1 MVTINDFGNL
11 ERALNEQ
18 RDTNIPQK
26 KVVEKKSDPIE
37 SKKGWVI
44 NIGEEYELTPS
55 LRLKVKAYDPDT
67 ELITMELSTGG
78 EVAIEATPLSDFL
91 EEAEDLY
98 ETEYDTKD
106 GVDSK
111 ISLMQ
116 GTLKRTKD
124 SLKKKLLE
132 LKIAILKEVSEEFDN
147 SEDEQT
153 DKKNV
158 STPQSFILPS
168 SSKRKIRFTS
178 TDPYNLGSD
187 NKFYRK
193 IQESK
198 KKEDRK
204 VSTEF
209 KNGDIMRT
217 KNGVEILFDKIFT
230 QKKRAFVIVKGPQGD
245 STYPLEEFNNLIKDG
260 TFSFTGENR
269 AGNTSSL
276 KLETTE
282 ELEIK
287 KLEKKLLEIKTKRE
301 EIAKKLLELNSNIE
315 NVYKKPPTEDKSYIS
330 TAVGN
335 MATGITE
342 NLYKQLFESLQ
353 KGSTKMAG
361 LEEPI
366 LYKATPYYKKGLI
379 KTQEDLKNFYSI
391 ETNRKK
397 ILASIKIDDVRRDF
411 YVEIPEDEE
420 RGKTII
426 FKKTAGE
433 VEKSVNKKFDDKL
446 EKTFGKVVL

>member
-1 MVTINDFGNL
+1 MSIDIKVYLQALEDSDIQLVEDFL
-11 ERALNEQ
+11 
-18 RDTNIPQK
+18 
-26 KVVEKKSDPIE
+26 
-37 SKKGWVI
+37 KKGADP
-44 NIGEEYELTPS
+44 NIRDQFDKPFLPNACGSRSNYEL
-55 LRLKVKAYDPDT
+55 VKLLLHYKADPNIDDNAPIL
-67 ELITMELSTGG
+67 EYVSRST
-78 EVAIEATPLSDFL
+78 
-91 EEAEDLY
+91 
-98 ETEYDTKD
+98 D

-353 KGSTKMAG
+353 KGSTKMARTLVEG
-361 LEEPI
+361 CQVI
-366 LYKATPYYKKGLI
+366 SAT
-379 KTQEDLKNFYSI
+379 
-391 ETNRKK
+391 
-397 ILASIKIDDVRRDF
+397 
-411 YVEIPEDEE
+411 
-420 RGKTII
+420 
-426 FKKTAGE
+426 
-433 VEKSVNKKFDDKL
+433 
-446 EKTFGKVVL
+446 